1 MVWHS
6 ACARM
11 IFPVETSPNGRRRI
25 CDISEAANR
34 NRSTSFLLIITPDR
48 RQRSGSTS
56 HTHQAR
62 PSSILPGIYIYIS
75 ILLTILYYY
84 TVHTCP
90 LVPLS
95 PAPLRFL
102 LASHTYI
109 PLVRLSEHCTFSSWT
124 FPLSP
129 GPQPSTLSRCVWS
142 ATPQE
147 PRRRTIDKS

>member
-25 CDISEAANR
+25 CDISDAANR

-62 PSSILPGIYIYIS
+62 PPSILPGIYIYIYITYDT
-75 ILLTILYYY
+75 ILLHRPYVPSRSLVARSFANPACFLYIHPSRSS
-84 TVHTCP
+84 VG
-90 LVPLS
+90 
-95 PAPLRFL
+95 AR
-102 LASHTYI
+102 
-109 PLVRLSEHCTFSSWT
+109 CTLSSWT
-124 FPLSP
+124 FP
-129 GPQPSTLSRCVWS
+129 PQRSLVCLVGY
-142 ATPQE
+142 AT
-147 PRRRTIDKS
+147 RTEAESDKS